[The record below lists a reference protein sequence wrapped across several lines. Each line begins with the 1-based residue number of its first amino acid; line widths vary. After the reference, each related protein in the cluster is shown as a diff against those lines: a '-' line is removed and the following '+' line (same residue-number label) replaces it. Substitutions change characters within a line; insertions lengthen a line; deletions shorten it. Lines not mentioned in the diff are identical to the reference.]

1 MLRPSLDEVR
11 ELAARGEGNLVPV
24 YREIT
29 ADLETPVSAFL
40 KVRTGKYAFLL
51 ESVEGGERL
60 ARYSFIGTDPYRVLV
75 TGPGREYDGDPL
87 LPLEEEMA
95 KFKPIRV
102 PGLPAFT
109 GGAIGYVAYEAV
121 RHYEPRVVPPDEDVL
136 GLPEAMFLF
145 CDSLIVF
152 DHTRHTIKVI
162 AHCRLD
168 GDLEAAYEDAG
179 ARVDAIAERLSSSTI
194 TLPEQEVAEVLRVN
208 GKAQSNVG
216 REGYELMVERIREH
230 VIAGDV
236 IQTVPSQRL
245 ARPTAVHPFNIYR
258 QLRIVDPS
266 PYMFFLDFGEFQL
279 VGASPELLVRVE
291 GGEVVTHPIAGTR
304 KRGLTPEDDE
314 RLAVELLGDEKE
326 RAEHIMLVDLGRN
339 DVGKV
344 SKPGTVKVPK
354 MMEIEKYSHVMHIV
368 SHVTGELAPGLT
380 VFDAFRSIFP
390 AGTVSGAPKVR
401 AMELI
406 AEMEPSKRGVYAGA
420 VGYASF
426 AGSLDTCIA
435 IRTMVIKDGVAYLQA
450 GGGIV
455 YDSEPEAEYFETMN
469 KMGAVMRAID
479 QAEIA
484 AAEAPNILR
493 AAAPMGAVAP

>member
-1 MLRPSLDEVR
+1 MLRPTLEEVKA
-11 ELAARGEGNLVPV
+11 LAAKGGGNLVPV
-24 YREIT
+24 YREVT

-51 ESVEGGERL
+51 ESVQGGENL
-60 ARYSFIGTDPYRVLV
+60 ARYSFIGTNPYRVLS
-75 TGPGREYDGDPL
+75 TGPKETYNGDPL
-87 LPLEEEMA
+87 VPLEEEMA
-95 KFKPIRV
+95 RYRTIPV

-109 GGAIGYVAYEAV
+109 GGAIGYVGYEAV
-121 RHYEPRVVPPDEDVL
+121 RHYEPRVVPPEGDFL

-152 DHTRHTIKVI
+152 DHARHTIKVI
-162 AHCRLD
+162 AHCRVD
-168 GDLEAAYEDAG
+168 GDIESAYSEAAAQ
-179 ARVDAIAERLSSSTI
+179 VDEIVGRLASTTI
-194 TLPEQEVAEVLRVN
+194 TMPEQEVSEVLRLN

-216 REGYELMVERIREH
+216 REGYELMVERIREY

-266 PYMFFLDFGEFQL
+266 PYMFFVDMGDFQI

-291 GGEVVTHPIAGTR
+291 NGEVVTHPIAGTR
-304 KRGLTPEDDE
+304 KRGATPEEDE
-314 RLAVELLGDEKE
+314 RLAIELLGDEKE

-339 DVGKV
+339 DVGRV
-344 SKPGTVKVPK
+344 AMPGTVKVPK

-368 SHVTGELAPGLT
+368 SHVTGRLAADKT
-380 VFDAFRSIFP
+380 VFDAFRAIFP

-401 AMELI
+401 AMEII
-406 AEMEPSKRGVYAGA
+406 ADLEPSKRGVYAGA

-455 YDSEPEAEYFETMN
+455 YDSEPEAEYFETVN

-484 AAEAPNILR
+484 AAETN
-493 AAAPMGAVAP
+493 VAGVGG